1 MSTRLKPKLLSVMK
15 TYNKEQFVKDVI
27 AGLIVAIIALPL
39 SIALAISSGVSPE
52 QGLYTAIIAGFF
64 ISLLGGSRVQIGGP
78 SATFMVVVYSVVAA
92 SSGVSPEQGLYT
104 AIIAGFFISLLGGS
118 RVQIGG
124 PSATFMVVVYSVV
137 AAHGT
142 EGLLITTI
150 LAGIIL
156 ILFGLFKLGSVIKYI
171 PYPIT
176 VGFTSGI
183 ALTIFSSQIKD
194 FFGMNLGAVP
204 TGFIDKWKLYFAS
217 FDQIQWMPFMIG
229 AIALAILIIWP
240 KINKKIPASL
250 ISIIVTTALVAI
262 LKLDVQTIG
271 TQYTNLSS
279 SFPMPS
285 IPHITWNKIE
295 TLLSPAFTI
304 AFLCSLE
311 SLLSAVVSDGMIGSK
326 HRSNMELVAEG
337 VANIASGLFGGMP
350 ATGAIART
358 VANIKNGGRT
368 PIAGVVH
375 AITLLFILL
384 FLMPLVKMIPLA
396 TLAAVLIMVSYNMS
410 EWRMFKKL
418 LSAPKSDVAVL
429 LSTFFLTVLFDLT
442 LAISVGMVLT
452 SFLFMKRMT
461 DVTDIQGIEMNDDDE
476 DLELLDEELK
486 EALSDEILIYEINGP
501 FFFGA
506 ADKFLD
512 SIQSLQGPSKVL
524 IIRLRNVPVIDATAV
539 HTLNLLHDNCQRSNT
554 TLILSEVN
562 DNPYKVIK
570 RVGLV
575 REIGR
580 AQVCRQFDQAIER
593 AKQLI

>member
-15 TYNKEQFVKDVI
+15 TYNKDQFIKDII

-78 SATFMVVVYSVVAA
+78 SATFMVVVYSVVA
-92 SSGVSPEQGLYT
+92 S
-104 AIIAGFFISLLGGS
+104 
-118 RVQIGG
+118 
-124 PSATFMVVVYSVV
+124 
-137 AAHGT
+137 HGT

-156 ILFGLFKLGSVIKYI
+156 ILFGLLKLGSMIKYI

-194 FFGMNLGAVP
+194 FFGMDIGAVP
-204 TGFIDKWKLYFAS
+204 TKFIEKWQLYFSS
-217 FDQIQWMPFMIG
+217 FDKIQWMPFLIG

-240 KINKKIPASL
+240 RINKRIPASL

-262 LKLDVQTIG
+262 LNLDVQTIG
-271 TQYTNLSS
+271 TQYTDLSS
-279 SFPMPS
+279 SFPTPS
-285 IPHITWNKIE
+285 IPNITWSKIE
-295 TLLSPAFTI
+295 DLISPAFTI

-368 PIAGVVH
+368 PIAGIVH

-396 TLAAVLIMVSYNMS
+396 TLAAILIMVSYNMS

-418 LSAPKSDVAVL
+418 LNAPKSDVIVL
-429 LSTFFLTVLFDLT
+429 LSTFFLTILFDLT

-452 SFLFMKRMT
+452 AFLFMKRMT
-461 DVTDIQGIEMNDDDE
+461 DVTDIQGIEMNDDEDE
-476 DLELLDEELK
+476 FELLDDELK
-486 EALSDEILIYEINGP
+486 EVLSDEILIYEINGP

-539 HTLNLLHDNCQRSNT
+539 HALNLLQDNCHRSNT

-562 DNPYKVIK
+562 DRPYQVIK

-575 REIGR
+575 QEIGR
-580 AQVCRQFDQAIER
+580 QQVCRHFDQAIAR
-593 AKQLI
+593 AKEIVNLH

>member
-1 MSTRLKPKLLSVMK
+1 MSTRLKPKLLSVIK
-15 TYNKEQFVKDVI
+15 TYNKEQFVKDLI

-78 SATFMVVVYSVVAA
+78 SATFMVVVYSVVA
-92 SSGVSPEQGLYT
+92 T
-104 AIIAGFFISLLGGS
+104 
-118 RVQIGG
+118 
-124 PSATFMVVVYSVV
+124 
-137 AAHGT
+137 HGT

-156 ILFGLFKLGSVIKYI
+156 ILFGLLKLGSMIKYI

-194 FFGMNLGAVP
+194 FFGMNIGSVP
-204 TGFIDKWKLYFAS
+204 TGFIDKWKLYFSS
-217 FDQIQWMPFMIG
+217 FDEAQWLPSIIG
-229 AIALAILIIWP
+229 IIALIILIVWP
-240 KINKKIPASL
+240 KVNKRIPASL
-250 ISIIVTTALVAI
+250 ISIIVTTTLVAI
-262 LKLDVQTIG
+262 FKLDVQTIG
-271 TQYTNLSS
+271 TQFTNLSS
-279 SFPMPS
+279 SFPMPAL
-285 IPHITWNKIE
+285 PHFTWNKIE
-295 TLLSPAFTI
+295 VLLSPAFTI

-368 PIAGVVH
+368 PIAGIVH
-375 AITLLFILL
+375 AVTLLFILL

-396 TLAAVLIMVSYNMS
+396 TLAAVLIIVSYNMS
-410 EWRMFKKL
+410 EWRIFKKL
-418 LSAPKSDVAVL
+418 LSAPKSDVVVL

-452 SFLFMKRMT
+452 AFLFMKRMT
-461 DVTDIQGIEMNDDDE
+461 DVTDIQGFDLNDDE
-476 DLELLDEELK
+476 DEIELLDEELK
-486 EALSDEILIYEINGP
+486 EVISDEILIYEINGP

-539 HTLNLLHDNCQRSNT
+539 HALNLLHDNCQRSNT
-554 TLILSEVN
+554 ALILSEVN

-575 REIGR
+575 REVGR
-580 AQVCRQFDQAIER
+580 SNICRQFEQAIER
-593 AKQLI
+593 AKQIVKTNA

>member
-15 TYNKEQFVKDVI
+15 TYNKDQFIKDVI

-78 SATFMVVVYSVVAA
+78 SATFMVVVYSVVA
-92 SSGVSPEQGLYT
+92 S
-104 AIIAGFFISLLGGS
+104 
-118 RVQIGG
+118 
-124 PSATFMVVVYSVV
+124 
-137 AAHGT
+137 HGT

-150 LAGIIL
+150 LAGIML
-156 ILFGLFKLGSVIKYI
+156 ILFGLLKLGSMIKYI

-194 FFGMNLGAVP
+194 FFGMDIGAVP
-204 TGFIDKWKLYFAS
+204 TKFIEKWQLYFSS
-217 FDQIQWMPFMIG
+217 FDKIQWLPFLIG
-229 AIALAILIIWP
+229 GIALAILIIWP
-240 KINKKIPASL
+240 RINKRIPASL
-250 ISIIVTTALVAI
+250 ISIVATTALVAI
-262 LKLDVQTIG
+262 LNLDVQTIG
-271 TQYTNLSS
+271 TQYTDLSS
-279 SFPMPS
+279 SFPTPS
-285 IPHITWNKIE
+285 IPNITWSKVEDLI
-295 TLLSPAFTI
+295 SPAFTI

-396 TLAAVLIMVSYNMS
+396 TLAAILIMVSYNMS

-418 LSAPKSDVAVL
+418 LNAPKSDVIVL

-452 SFLFMKRMT
+452 AFLFMKRMT
-461 DVTDIQGIEMNDDDE
+461 DVTDIQGIEMNDDE
-476 DLELLDEELK
+476 EEFELLDDELK
-486 EALSDEILIYEINGP
+486 EVLSDEILIYEINGP

-539 HTLNLLHDNCQRSNT
+539 HALNLLQDNCHRSNT

-562 DNPYKVIK
+562 DRPYQVIK

-575 REIGR
+575 QEIGR
-580 AQVCRQFDQAIER
+580 QQVCRHFDQAIAR
-593 AKQLI
+593 AKEIVNKH

>member
-1 MSTRLKPKLLSVMK
+1 MTNVSTRLKPKLLSVMK
-15 TYNKEQFVKDVI
+15 TYNKDQFIKDII

-78 SATFMVVVYSVVAA
+78 SA
-92 SSGVSPEQGLYT
+92 
-104 AIIAGFFISLLGGS
+104 
-118 RVQIGG
+118 
-124 PSATFMVVVYSVV
+124 ATFMVVVYGVV
-137 AAHGT
+137 ATHGT

-156 ILFGLFKLGSVIKYI
+156 ILFGLFKLGSMIKYI

-183 ALTIFSSQIKD
+183 AVTIFSSQIKD
-194 FFGMNLGAVP
+194 FFGMEIGAVP
-204 TGFIDKWKLYFAS
+204 TEFIDKWVFYFESMDKA
-217 FDQIQWMPFMIG
+217 QLLPFLIG
-229 AIALAILIIWP
+229 ALALIILIVWP
-240 KINKKIPASL
+240 KVNKKIPGSL
-250 ISIIVTTALVAI
+250 IAILVTTLLVWL
-262 LKLDVQTIG
+262 LKVDVQTIG
-271 TQYTNLSS
+271 SQYSDLSS
-279 SFPMPS
+279 SFPTPS
-285 IPHITWNKIE
+285 IPTFTWKKVQV
-295 TLLSPAFTI
+295 LLSPAFTI
-304 AFLCSLE
+304 AFLCSIE

-368 PIAGVVH
+368 PIAGIVH
-375 AITLLFILL
+375 ALTLLFILL
-384 FLMPLVKMIPLA
+384 FLMPLVKLIPLA
-396 TLAAVLIMVSYNMS
+396 TLAAILIMVSYNMS

-418 LSAPKSDVAVL
+418 LSAPKSDVIVL
-429 LSTFFLTVLFDLT
+429 LATFFLTVLFDLT
-442 LAISVGMVLT
+442 LAISVGMVLS

-461 DVTDIQGIEMNDDDE
+461 DVTDVYGLDKEMNDDSDE
-476 DLELLDEELK
+476 LELLDDQIK
-486 EALSDEILIYEINGP
+486 EVLSEEILIYEINGP

-506 ADKFLD
+506 AEKFLD

-539 HTLNLLHDNCQRSNT
+539 HTLDLLYDNCVKSNT
-554 TLILSEVN
+554 VLILSEIS
-562 DNPYKVIK
+562 DKPYQVIK

-575 REIGR
+575 NQIGDD
-580 AQVCRQFDQAIER
+580 QVCRHLDEAI
-593 AKQLI
+593 AKAKTFI

>member
-15 TYNKEQFVKDVI
+15 TYTKEQFVKDAI
-27 AGLIVAIIALPL
+27 AGVIVAVIALPL

-78 SATFMVVVYSVVAA
+78 SATFMVVVYGVVA
-92 SSGVSPEQGLYT
+92 SHGV
-104 AIIAGFFISLLGGS
+104 
-118 RVQIGG
+118 
-124 PSATFMVVVYSVV
+124 
-137 AAHGT
+137 
-142 EGLLITTI
+142 EGLLLTTI

-156 ILFGLFKLGSVIKYI
+156 ILFGLLRLGSMIKYI

-194 FFGMNLGAVP
+194 FFGMTLENVP
-204 TGFIDKWKLYFAS
+204 TGFIDKWKLYFSSAN
-217 FDQIQWMPFMIG
+217 QIHWMPFIIG
-229 AIALAILIIWP
+229 LIALIILMIWP
-240 KINKKIPASL
+240 RIKKKIPASL
-250 ISIIVTTALVAI
+250 VSIVVTTVLVA
-262 LKLDVQTIG
+262 LLNLDVPTIG
-271 TQYTNLSS
+271 TQYTHLSS
-279 SFPMPS
+279 TFPRPSFPEV
-285 IPHITWNKIE
+285 TWNKIE
-295 TLLSPAFTI
+295 MLISPAFTI

-337 VANIASGLFGGMP
+337 VANIASGVFGGMP

-375 AITLLFILL
+375 AVTLLFILL

-410 EWRMFKKL
+410 EWRMFKRL
-418 LSAPKSDVAVL
+418 LSAPKSDVSVL
-429 LSTFFLTVLFDLT
+429 LVTFFLTVLFDLT

-461 DVTDIQGIEMNDDDE
+461 DVTNVQGFELHDE
-476 DLELLDEELK
+476 EEEGQLLDEELK
-486 EALSDEILIYEINGP
+486 EVLSDEILIYEVNGP

-539 HTLNLLHDNCQRSNT
+539 HALELLQDTCRRSNT
-554 TLILSEVN
+554 TLILSEIN
-562 DNPYKVIK
+562 DKPYQVVK

-580 AQVCRQFDQAIER
+580 EQVCRYFDQAVER
-593 AKQLI
+593 AKQLVCR

>member
-1 MSTRLKPKLLSVMK
+1 MTNVSKRLKPKLLSVMK
-15 TYNKEQFVKDVI
+15 TYNKDQSIKDII

-78 SATFMVVVYSVVAA
+78 SATFMVVVYGVVA
-92 SSGVSPEQGLYT
+92 T
-104 AIIAGFFISLLGGS
+104 
-118 RVQIGG
+118 
-124 PSATFMVVVYSVV
+124 
-137 AAHGT
+137 HGT

-156 ILFGLFKLGSVIKYI
+156 ILFGLFKLGSMIKYI

-183 ALTIFSSQIKD
+183 AVTIFSSQIKD
-194 FFGMNLGAVP
+194 FFGMEIGAVP
-204 TGFIDKWKLYFAS
+204 TEFIDKWGFYFESMDKA
-217 FDQIQWMPFMIG
+217 QLLPFLIG
-229 AIALAILIIWP
+229 ALALIILIVWP
-240 KINKKIPASL
+240 KVNKKIPGSL
-250 ISIIVTTALVAI
+250 IAILVTTLLVWL

-271 TQYTNLSS
+271 SQYLDLSS
-279 SFPMPS
+279 SFPTPS
-285 IPHITWNKIE
+285 IPTITWKKVQV
-295 TLLSPAFTI
+295 LLSPAFTI
-304 AFLCSLE
+304 AFLCSIE

-368 PIAGVVH
+368 PIAGIVH
-375 AITLLFILL
+375 ALTLLFILL
-384 FLMPLVKMIPLA
+384 FLMPLVKLIPLA
-396 TLAAVLIMVSYNMS
+396 TLAAILIMVSYNMS

-418 LSAPKSDVAVL
+418 LSAPKSDVIVL
-429 LSTFFLTVLFDLT
+429 LATFFLTVLFDLT
-442 LAISVGMVLT
+442 LAISVGMVLS

-461 DVTDIQGIEMNDDDE
+461 DVTDVYGLDKEMNDDCDE
-476 DLELLDEELK
+476 LELLDDEIK
-486 EALSDEILIYEINGP
+486 EVLSEEILIYEINGP

-506 ADKFLD
+506 AEKFLD

-539 HTLNLLHDNCQRSNT
+539 HTLDLLYDNCVKSNT
-554 TLILSEVN
+554 VLILSEIL
-562 DNPYKVIK
+562 DKPYQVIK

-575 REIGR
+575 NQIGEG
-580 AQVCRQFDQAIER
+580 QVCRHLDEAI
-593 AKQLI
+593 AKAKTFI

>member
-1 MSTRLKPKLLSVMK
+1 MKGEFLNVSARLKPKLLSVIK
-15 TYNKEQFVKDVI
+15 TYDKAQFIKDII

-78 SATFMVVVYSVVAA
+78 SATFMVVVYGVVA
-92 SSGVSPEQGLYT
+92 S
-104 AIIAGFFISLLGGS
+104 
-118 RVQIGG
+118 
-124 PSATFMVVVYSVV
+124 
-137 AAHGT
+137 HGT

-150 LAGIIL
+150 LAGLIL
-156 ILFGLFKLGSVIKYI
+156 ILFGLLKLGSMIKYI

-194 FFGMNLGAVP
+194 FFGMDIGAVP
-204 TGFIDKWKLYFAS
+204 TEFVDKWIFYFESIDKAQLL
-217 FDQIQWMPFMIG
+217 PFLIG
-229 AIALAILIIWP
+229 LLALVILIFWP
-240 KINKKIPASL
+240 RINKKIPGSL
-250 ISIIVTTALVAI
+250 IAILLTTLLVSI

-271 TQYTNLSS
+271 SQYPDLSS
-279 SFPMPS
+279 SFPKPS
-285 IPHITWNKIE
+285 IPNFTWQKVQA
-295 TLLSPAFTI
+295 LLSPAFTI
-304 AFLCSLE
+304 AFLCSIE

-337 VANIASGLFGGMP
+337 IANIASGLFGGMP

-368 PIAGVVH
+368 PISGIIH
-375 AITLLFILL
+375 ALTLLFILL
-384 FLMPLVKMIPLA
+384 FVMPLVKLIPLA
-396 TLAAVLIMVSYNMS
+396 TLAAILIMVSYNMS
-410 EWRMFKKL
+410 EWRTFKTL
-418 LSAPKSDVAVL
+418 LSAPKSDIIVL
-429 LSTFFLTVLFDLT
+429 LVTFLLTVLFDLT
-442 LAISVGMVLT
+442 LAISFGMVLS

-461 DVTDIQGIEMNDDDE
+461 DVTDIHGFNKDMDDDADE
-476 DLELLDEELK
+476 IELLDDELK
-486 EALSDEILIYEINGP
+486 EVLSDKILIYEINGP

-506 ADKFLD
+506 AEKFLD

-539 HTLNLLHDNCQRSNT
+539 HALGLLHDKCVKSNT
-554 TLILSEVN
+554 VLILSEMM
-562 DNPYKVIK
+562 DKPYQVIE

-575 REIGR
+575 NQIGKN
-580 AQVCRQFDQAIER
+580 QVCPCLDEAITK
-593 AKQLI
+593 AKSFI

>member
-39 SIALAISSGVSPE
+39 SIALAI
-52 QGLYTAIIAGFF
+52 
-64 ISLLGGSRVQIGGP
+64 
-78 SATFMVVVYSVVAA
+78 

-562 DNPYKVIK
+562 DSPYKVIK

-580 AQVCRQFDQAIER
+580 AQVCRHFDQAIAR
-593 AKQLI
+593 AKEIVKLH

>member
-92 SSGVSPEQGLYT
+92 
-104 AIIAGFFISLLGGS
+104 
-118 RVQIGG
+118 
-124 PSATFMVVVYSVV
+124 
-137 AAHGT
+137 HGT

-156 ILFGLFKLGSVIKYI
+156 ILFGLLKLGSVIKYI

-194 FFGMNLGAVP
+194 FFGMNLGAIP
-204 TGFIDKWKLYFAS
+204 TGFIDKWKLYFSS

-250 ISIIVTTALVAI
+250 ISIIVTTALVAL

-295 TLLSPAFTI
+295 TLLSSAFTI

-418 LSAPKSDVAVL
+418 LSAPKSDVVVL

-452 SFLFMKRMT
+452 AFLFMKRMT
-461 DVTDIQGIEMNDDDE
+461 DVTDIQGIEMNDDAE

-539 HTLNLLHDNCQRSNT
+539 HALNLLHDNCQRSNT

>member
-1 MSTRLKPKLLSVMK
+1 MTTVTTRLKPKLLSVMK
-15 TYNKEQFVKDVI
+15 TYNKDQFIKDIV

-78 SATFMVVVYSVVAA
+78 SATFMVVVYGVVA
-92 SSGVSPEQGLYT
+92 SY
-104 AIIAGFFISLLGGS
+104 
-118 RVQIGG
+118 
-124 PSATFMVVVYSVV
+124 
-137 AAHGT
+137 GT

-156 ILFGLFKLGSVIKYI
+156 ILFGLLKLGSMIKYI

-183 ALTIFSSQIKD
+183 AVTIFSSQIKD
-194 FFGMNLGAVP
+194 FFGMDIGSVP
-204 TGFIDKWKLYFAS
+204 TEFIDKWIFYFESMDKA
-217 FDQIQWMPFMIG
+217 QLLPFLIG
-229 AIALAILIIWP
+229 ALALIILIVWP
-240 KINKKIPASL
+240 KINRKIPGSL
-250 ISIIVTTALVAI
+250 IAIVVTTLLVTL

-271 TQYTNLSS
+271 SQYADLSS
-279 SFPMPS
+279 SFPTPS
-285 IPHITWNKIE
+285 IPTFTWKKVQV
-295 TLLSPAFTI
+295 LLSPAFTI
-304 AFLCSLE
+304 AFLCSIE

-368 PIAGVVH
+368 PIAGIVH
-375 AITLLFILL
+375 ALTLLFILL
-384 FLMPLVKMIPLA
+384 FLMPLVKLIPLA
-396 TLAAVLIMVSYNMS
+396 TLAAILIMVSYNMS

-418 LSAPKSDVAVL
+418 LSAPKSDVIVL
-429 LSTFFLTVLFDLT
+429 LATFFLTVLFDLT
-442 LAISVGMVLT
+442 LAISVGMVLS

-461 DVTDIQGIEMNDDDE
+461 DVTDVYGVDKEMNDDSDE
-476 DLELLDEELK
+476 LQLLDDEIK
-486 EALSDEILIYEINGP
+486 EVLSEEILIYEINGP

-506 ADKFLD
+506 AEKFLD

-539 HTLNLLHDNCQRSNT
+539 HALDLLYDNCLKSNT
-554 TLILSEVN
+554 VLILSEIAN
-562 DNPYKVIK
+562 KPYEVIK

-575 REIGR
+575 NQIGED
-580 AQVCRQFDQAIER
+580 QVCRHLDEAI
-593 AKQLI
+593 AKAKTFI

>member
-1 MSTRLKPKLLSVMK
+1 MTNVSTRLKPKLLSVMK
-15 TYNKEQFVKDVI
+15 TYNKDQFIKDIV

-78 SATFMVVVYSVVAA
+78 SATFMVVVYGVVA
-92 SSGVSPEQGLYT
+92 SY
-104 AIIAGFFISLLGGS
+104 
-118 RVQIGG
+118 
-124 PSATFMVVVYSVV
+124 
-137 AAHGT
+137 GT

-156 ILFGLFKLGSVIKYI
+156 ILFGLLKLGSMIKYI

-183 ALTIFSSQIKD
+183 AVTIFSSQIKD
-194 FFGMNLGAVP
+194 FFGMDIGSVP
-204 TGFIDKWKLYFAS
+204 TEFIDKWIFYFESMDKA
-217 FDQIQWMPFMIG
+217 QLLPFLIG
-229 AIALAILIIWP
+229 ALALIILIVWP
-240 KINKKIPASL
+240 KINRKIPGSL
-250 ISIIVTTALVAI
+250 IAIVVTTLLVTL

-271 TQYTNLSS
+271 SQYADLSS
-279 SFPMPS
+279 SFPTPS
-285 IPHITWNKIE
+285 IPTFTWKKVQV
-295 TLLSPAFTI
+295 LLSPAFTI
-304 AFLCSLE
+304 AFLCSIE

-368 PIAGVVH
+368 PIAGIVH
-375 AITLLFILL
+375 ALTLLFILL
-384 FLMPLVKMIPLA
+384 FLMPLVKLIPLA
-396 TLAAVLIMVSYNMS
+396 TLAAILIMVSYNMS

-418 LSAPKSDVAVL
+418 LSAPKSDVIVL
-429 LSTFFLTVLFDLT
+429 LATFFLTVLFDLT
-442 LAISVGMVLT
+442 LAISVGMVLS

-461 DVTDIQGIEMNDDDE
+461 DVTDVYGLDKEMNDDSDE
-476 DLELLDEELK
+476 LQLLDDEIK
-486 EALSDEILIYEINGP
+486 EVLSEEILIYEINGP

-506 ADKFLD
+506 AEKFLD

-539 HTLNLLHDNCQRSNT
+539 HALDLLYDNCLKSNT
-554 TLILSEVN
+554 VLILSEIAN
-562 DNPYKVIK
+562 KPYEVIK

-575 REIGR
+575 NQIGED
-580 AQVCRQFDQAIER
+580 QVCRHLDEAI
-593 AKQLI
+593 AKAKTFI

>member
-15 TYNKEQFVKDVI
+15 TYNKDQFIKDVI

-78 SATFMVVVYSVVAA
+78 SATFMVVVYSVVA
-92 SSGVSPEQGLYT
+92 S
-104 AIIAGFFISLLGGS
+104 
-118 RVQIGG
+118 
-124 PSATFMVVVYSVV
+124 
-137 AAHGT
+137 HGT

-150 LAGIIL
+150 LAGIML
-156 ILFGLFKLGSVIKYI
+156 ILFGLLKLGSMIKYI

-194 FFGMNLGAVP
+194 FFGMDIGAVP
-204 TGFIDKWKLYFAS
+204 TKFIEKWQLYFSS
-217 FDQIQWMPFMIG
+217 FDKIQWLPFLIG
-229 AIALAILIIWP
+229 GIALAILIIWP
-240 KINKKIPASL
+240 RINKRIPASL
-250 ISIIVTTALVAI
+250 ISIVVTTALVAI
-262 LKLDVQTIG
+262 LNLDVQTIG
-271 TQYTNLSS
+271 TQYTDLSS
-279 SFPMPS
+279 SFPTPS
-285 IPHITWNKIE
+285 IPNITWSKVEDLI
-295 TLLSPAFTI
+295 SPAFTI

-396 TLAAVLIMVSYNMS
+396 TLAAILIMVSYNMS

-418 LSAPKSDVAVL
+418 LNAPKSDVIVL

-452 SFLFMKRMT
+452 AFLFMKRMT
-461 DVTDIQGIEMNDDDE
+461 DVTDIQGIEMNDDE
-476 DLELLDEELK
+476 EEFELLDDELK
-486 EALSDEILIYEINGP
+486 EVLSDEILIYEINGP

-539 HTLNLLHDNCQRSNT
+539 HALNLLQDNCHRSNT

-562 DNPYKVIK
+562 DRPYQVIK

-575 REIGR
+575 QEIGR
-580 AQVCRQFDQAIER
+580 QQVCRHFDQAIAR
-593 AKQLI
+593 AKEIVNQY

>member
-15 TYNKEQFVKDVI
+15 TYNKDQFIKDVI

-78 SATFMVVVYSVVAA
+78 SATFMVVVYSVVA
-92 SSGVSPEQGLYT
+92 S
-104 AIIAGFFISLLGGS
+104 
-118 RVQIGG
+118 
-124 PSATFMVVVYSVV
+124 
-137 AAHGT
+137 HGT

-150 LAGIIL
+150 LAGIML
-156 ILFGLFKLGSVIKYI
+156 ILFGLLKLGSMIKYI

-194 FFGMNLGAVP
+194 FFGMDIGAVP
-204 TGFIDKWKLYFAS
+204 TKFIEKWQLYFSS
-217 FDQIQWMPFMIG
+217 FDKIQWLPFLIG
-229 AIALAILIIWP
+229 GIALAILIIWP
-240 KINKKIPASL
+240 RINKRIPASL
-250 ISIIVTTALVAI
+250 ISIVATTALVAI
-262 LKLDVQTIG
+262 LNLDVQTIG
-271 TQYTNLSS
+271 TQYTDLSS
-279 SFPMPS
+279 SFPTPS
-285 IPHITWNKIE
+285 IPNITWSKVEDLI
-295 TLLSPAFTI
+295 SPAFTI

-396 TLAAVLIMVSYNMS
+396 TLAAILIMVSYNMS

-418 LSAPKSDVAVL
+418 LNAPKSDVIVL

-452 SFLFMKRMT
+452 AFLFMKRMT
-461 DVTDIQGIEMNDDDE
+461 DVTDIQGIEMNDDE
-476 DLELLDEELK
+476 EEFELLDDELK
-486 EALSDEILIYEINGP
+486 EVLSDEILIYEINGP

-539 HTLNLLHDNCQRSNT
+539 HALNLLQDNCHRSNT

-562 DNPYKVIK
+562 DRPYQVIK

-575 REIGR
+575 QEIGR
-580 AQVCRQFDQAIER
+580 QQVCRHFDQAIAR
-593 AKQLI
+593 AK

>member
-92 SSGVSPEQGLYT
+92 
-104 AIIAGFFISLLGGS
+104 
-118 RVQIGG
+118 
-124 PSATFMVVVYSVV
+124 
-137 AAHGT
+137 HGT

-156 ILFGLFKLGSVIKYI
+156 ILFGLLKLGIVIKYI

-250 ISIIVTTALVAI
+250 ISIIVTTALVAL

-285 IPHITWNKIE
+285 IPHITWSKIE

-418 LSAPKSDVAVL
+418 LSAPKSDVVVL

-461 DVTDIQGIEMNDDDE
+461 DVTDIQGIEMNDDDD

-539 HTLNLLHDNCQRSNT
+539 HALNLLHDNCQRSNT

-562 DNPYKVIK
+562 DSPYKVIK

-575 REIGR
+575 CEIGR
-580 AQVCRQFDQAIER
+580 AQVCRHFGQAIAR
-593 AKQLI
+593 AKEIVKLH

>member
-15 TYNKEQFVKDVI
+15 TYTKEQFVKDAI
-27 AGLIVAIIALPL
+27 AGVIVAVIALPL

-52 QGLYTAIIAGFF
+52 QGLYTAIIAGFL

-78 SATFMVVVYSVVAA
+78 SATFMVVVYGVVA
-92 SSGVSPEQGLYT
+92 SHGV
-104 AIIAGFFISLLGGS
+104 
-118 RVQIGG
+118 
-124 PSATFMVVVYSVV
+124 
-137 AAHGT
+137 
-142 EGLLITTI
+142 EGLLLTTI

-156 ILFGLFKLGSVIKYI
+156 ILFGLLRLGSMIKYI

-194 FFGMNLGAVP
+194 FFGMTLENVP
-204 TGFIDKWKLYFAS
+204 TGFVDKWKLYFSSAN
-217 FDQIQWMPFMIG
+217 QIHWMPFIIG
-229 AIALAILIIWP
+229 LIALIILMIWP
-240 KINKKIPASL
+240 RINKKIPASL
-250 ISIIVTTALVAI
+250 VSIVVTTVLVA
-262 LKLDVQTIG
+262 LLNLDVPTIG
-271 TQYTNLSS
+271 TQYTHLSS
-279 SFPMPS
+279 TFPRPSFPEV
-285 IPHITWNKIE
+285 TWNKIE
-295 TLLSPAFTI
+295 MLISPAFTI

-311 SLLSAVVSDGMIGSK
+311 SLLSEVVSDGMIGSK

-337 VANIASGLFGGMP
+337 VANIASGVFGGMP

-375 AITLLFILL
+375 AVTLLFILL

-410 EWRMFKKL
+410 EWRMFKRL
-418 LSAPKSDVAVL
+418 LSAPKSDVSVL
-429 LSTFFLTVLFDLT
+429 LVTFFLTVLFDLT

-461 DVTDIQGIEMNDDDE
+461 DVTNVQGFELHDE
-476 DLELLDEELK
+476 EEEGQLLDEELK
-486 EALSDEILIYEINGP
+486 EVLSDEILIYEVNGP

-539 HTLNLLHDNCQRSNT
+539 HALELLQDTCRRSNT
-554 TLILSEVN
+554 TLILSEIN
-562 DNPYKVIK
+562 DKPYQVVK

-580 AQVCRQFDQAIER
+580 EQVCRYFDQAVER
-593 AKQLI
+593 AKQLVCR

>member
-15 TYNKEQFVKDVI
+15 TYNKDQLIKDII

-78 SATFMVVVYSVVAA
+78 SATFMLVVYGVVA
-92 SSGVSPEQGLYT
+92 T
-104 AIIAGFFISLLGGS
+104 
-118 RVQIGG
+118 
-124 PSATFMVVVYSVV
+124 
-137 AAHGT
+137 HGT

-150 LAGIIL
+150 LAGLIL
-156 ILFGLFKLGSVIKYI
+156 ILFGLLKLGSMIKYI

-194 FFGMNLGAVP
+194 FFGMDIGAVP
-204 TGFIDKWKLYFAS
+204 TEFVDKWIFYFESIDKAQLL
-217 FDQIQWMPFMIG
+217 PFLIG
-229 AIALAILIIWP
+229 MLALVILIFWP
-240 KINKKIPASL
+240 KINKKIPGSL
-250 ISIIVTTALVAI
+250 IAILITTLLVFI

-271 TQYTNLSS
+271 SQYAELSS
-279 SFPMPS
+279 SFPKPS
-285 IPHITWNKIE
+285 IPNFTWKKIQV
-295 TLLSPAFTI
+295 LLSPAFTI
-304 AFLCSLE
+304 AFLCSIE

-337 VANIASGLFGGMP
+337 IANIASGLFGGMP

-368 PIAGVVH
+368 PVAGIVH
-375 AITLLFILL
+375 SLTLLFILL
-384 FLMPLVKMIPLA
+384 FVMPLVKLIPLS
-396 TLAAVLIMVSYNMS
+396 TLAAILIMVSYNMS
-410 EWRMFKKL
+410 EWRMFRKL
-418 LSAPKSDVAVL
+418 LSAPKSDVIVL
-429 LSTFFLTVLFDLT
+429 LVTFFLTVLFDLT
-442 LAISVGMVLT
+442 LAISFGMVLS

-461 DVTDIQGIEMNDDDE
+461 DVTDIHGLNKDMDDDADE
-476 DLELLDEELK
+476 IELLDDELK
-486 EALSDEILIYEINGP
+486 EVLSEKILIYEINGP

-506 ADKFLD
+506 AEKFLD

-539 HTLNLLHDNCQRSNT
+539 HTLDLLHDKCIKSNT
-554 TLILSEVN
+554 VLILSEMM
-562 DNPYKVIK
+562 DKPYQVIE

-575 REIGR
+575 DQIGEN
-580 AQVCRQFDQAIER
+580 QICHCLDEAITK
-593 AKQLI
+593 AKALI

>member
-15 TYNKEQFVKDVI
+15 TYNKEQFVKDII

-39 SIALAISSGVSPE
+39 SIALAI
-52 QGLYTAIIAGFF
+52 
-64 ISLLGGSRVQIGGP
+64 
-78 SATFMVVVYSVVAA
+78 

-539 HTLNLLHDNCQRSNT
+539 HTLNLLHDSCQRSNT

>member
-15 TYNKEQFVKDVI
+15 TYNKDQFIKDII

-78 SATFMVVVYSVVAA
+78 SATFMVVVYGVVA
-92 SSGVSPEQGLYT
+92 S
-104 AIIAGFFISLLGGS
+104 
-118 RVQIGG
+118 
-124 PSATFMVVVYSVV
+124 
-137 AAHGT
+137 HGT
-142 EGLLITTI
+142 EGVLITTI

-156 ILFGLFKLGSVIKYI
+156 ILFGLFKLGSMIKYI

-183 ALTIFSSQIKD
+183 AVTIFSSQIKD
-194 FFGMNLGAVP
+194 FFGMNIGAVP
-204 TGFIDKWKLYFAS
+204 TEFIEKWVFYFQS
-217 FDQIQWMPFMIG
+217 FDKASLLPFLIG
-229 AIALAILIIWP
+229 ALALGILILWP
-240 KINKKIPASL
+240 KINKRIPGSL
-250 ISIIVTTALVAI
+250 IAIIVTTILVSV

-271 TQYTNLSS
+271 SQYANLSS

-285 IPHITWNKIE
+285 IPHFTWAKIQE
-295 TLLSPAFTI
+295 LLPPAFTI
-304 AFLCSLE
+304 AFLCSME

-368 PIAGVVH
+368 PIAGIVH
-375 AITLLFILL
+375 ALTLLFILL
-384 FLMPLVKMIPLA
+384 VLMPLVKLIPLS
-396 TLAAVLIMVSYNMS
+396 TLAAILIIVSYNMS
-410 EWRMFKKL
+410 EWRMFRKL
-418 LSAPKSDVAVL
+418 LHAPKSDVAVL
-429 LSTFFLTVLFDLT
+429 LTTFFLTVLFDLT
-442 LAISVGMVLT
+442 LAISVGMVLS
-452 SFLFMKRMT
+452 SFLFLKRMT
-461 DVTDIQGIEMNDDDE
+461 DVTDIQGLELIDDE
-476 DLELLDEELK
+476 EDSKLFDDELK
-486 EALSDEILIYEINGP
+486 EVLSDEILIYEINGP

-539 HTLNLLHDNCQRSNT
+539 HALDLLYDNCERSNT
-554 TLILSEVN
+554 VLVLSEVA
-562 DNPYKVIK
+562 DRPYKVIK
-570 RVGLV
+570 KVGLV
-575 REIGR
+575 QHIGR
-580 AQVCRQFDQAIER
+580 ANVCRDFEAAIAR
-593 AKQLI
+593 AKQIID

>member
-1 MSTRLKPKLLSVMK
+1 
-15 TYNKEQFVKDVI
+15 
-27 AGLIVAIIALPL
+27 
-39 SIALAISSGVSPE
+39 
-52 QGLYTAIIAGFF
+52 
-64 ISLLGGSRVQIGGP
+64 
-78 SATFMVVVYSVVAA
+78 MVVVYSVVA
-92 SSGVSPEQGLYT
+92 S
-104 AIIAGFFISLLGGS
+104 
-118 RVQIGG
+118 
-124 PSATFMVVVYSVV
+124 
-137 AAHGT
+137 HGT

-150 LAGIIL
+150 LAGIML
-156 ILFGLFKLGSVIKYI
+156 ILFGLLKLGSMIKYI

-194 FFGMNLGAVP
+194 FFGMDIGAVP
-204 TGFIDKWKLYFAS
+204 TKFIEKWQLYFSS
-217 FDQIQWMPFMIG
+217 FDKIQWLPFLIG
-229 AIALAILIIWP
+229 GIALAILIIWP
-240 KINKKIPASL
+240 RINKRIPASL
-250 ISIIVTTALVAI
+250 ISIVVTTALVAI
-262 LKLDVQTIG
+262 LNLDVQTIG
-271 TQYTNLSS
+271 TQYTDLSS
-279 SFPMPS
+279 SFPTPS
-285 IPHITWNKIE
+285 IPNITWSKVEDLI
-295 TLLSPAFTI
+295 SPAFTI

-396 TLAAVLIMVSYNMS
+396 TLAAILIMVSYNMS

-418 LSAPKSDVAVL
+418 LNAPKSDVIVL

-452 SFLFMKRMT
+452 AFLFMKRMT
-461 DVTDIQGIEMNDDDE
+461 DVTDIQGIEMNDDE
-476 DLELLDEELK
+476 EEFELLDDELK
-486 EALSDEILIYEINGP
+486 EVLSDEILIYEINGP

-539 HTLNLLHDNCQRSNT
+539 HALNLLQDNCHRSNT

-562 DNPYKVIK
+562 DRPYQVIK

-575 REIGR
+575 QEIGR
-580 AQVCRQFDQAIER
+580 QQVCRHFDQAIAR
-593 AKQLI
+593 AKEIVNKH

>member
-15 TYNKEQFVKDVI
+15 TYNKEQFVKDII

-78 SATFMVVVYSVVAA
+78 SATFMVVVYGVVA
-92 SSGVSPEQGLYT
+92 S
-104 AIIAGFFISLLGGS
+104 
-118 RVQIGG
+118 
-124 PSATFMVVVYSVV
+124 
-137 AAHGT
+137 HGT
-142 EGLLITTI
+142 EGVLITTI

-156 ILFGLFKLGSVIKYI
+156 ILFGLCKLGSMIKYI

-183 ALTIFSSQIKD
+183 AVTIFSSQIKD
-194 FFGMNLGAVP
+194 FFGMDIGAVP
-204 TGFIDKWKLYFAS
+204 TEFVEKWMFYFQS
-217 FDQIQWMPFMIG
+217 FDKASLLPFLIG
-229 AIALAILIIWP
+229 VLALAILIVWP
-240 KINKKIPASL
+240 KINKRIPGSL
-250 ISIIVTTALVAI
+250 IAIVVTTLLVSVF
-262 LKLDVQTIG
+262 KLDVQTIG
-271 TQYTNLSS
+271 SQYSNLSS

-285 IPHITWNKIE
+285 VPHFTWIKIQE
-295 TLLSPAFTI
+295 LLPPAFTI
-304 AFLCSLE
+304 AFLCSME

-368 PIAGVVH
+368 PIAGIVH
-375 AITLLFILL
+375 ALTLLFILL
-384 FLMPLVKMIPLA
+384 VLMPLVKLIPLS
-396 TLAAVLIMVSYNMS
+396 TLAAILIIVSYNMS
-410 EWRMFKKL
+410 EWRMFRKL
-418 LSAPKSDVAVL
+418 LHAPKSDVVVL
-429 LSTFFLTVLFDLT
+429 LATFFLTVLFDLT
-442 LAISVGMVLT
+442 LAISVGMVLS
-452 SFLFMKRMT
+452 SFLFLKRMT
-461 DVTDIQGIEMNDDDE
+461 DVTDIQGLELIDDE
-476 DLELLDEELK
+476 EDSKLFDDELK
-486 EALSDEILIYEINGP
+486 EVLSDEILIYEINGP

-539 HTLNLLHDNCQRSNT
+539 HALDLLYDNCERSNT
-554 TLILSEVN
+554 VLVLSEVS
-562 DNPYKVIK
+562 DRPYQVIK
-570 RVGLV
+570 KVGLV
-575 REIGR
+575 QHIGR
-580 AQVCRQFDQAIER
+580 ANVCRDFEAAIAR
-593 AKQLI
+593 AKQIID

>member
-15 TYNKEQFVKDVI
+15 TYTKEQFVKDAI
-27 AGLIVAIIALPL
+27 AGVIVAVIALPL

-78 SATFMVVVYSVVAA
+78 SATIMVVVYGVVA
-92 SSGVSPEQGLYT
+92 SHGV
-104 AIIAGFFISLLGGS
+104 
-118 RVQIGG
+118 
-124 PSATFMVVVYSVV
+124 
-137 AAHGT
+137 
-142 EGLLITTI
+142 EGLLLTTI

-156 ILFGLFKLGSVIKYI
+156 ILFGLLRLGSMIKYI

-194 FFGMNLGAVP
+194 FFGMTLENVP
-204 TGFIDKWKLYFAS
+204 TGFIDKWKLYFSSAN
-217 FDQIQWMPFMIG
+217 QIHWMPFIIG
-229 AIALAILIIWP
+229 LIALIILMIWP
-240 KINKKIPASL
+240 RINKKIPASL
-250 ISIIVTTALVAI
+250 VSIVVTTVLVA
-262 LKLDVQTIG
+262 LLNLDVPTIG
-271 TQYTNLSS
+271 TQYTHLSS
-279 SFPMPS
+279 TFPRPSFPEV
-285 IPHITWNKIE
+285 TWNKIE
-295 TLLSPAFTI
+295 MLISPAFTI

-337 VANIASGLFGGMP
+337 VANIASGVFGGMP

-375 AITLLFILL
+375 AVTLLFILL

-410 EWRMFKKL
+410 EWRMFKRL
-418 LSAPKSDVAVL
+418 LSAPKSDVSVL
-429 LSTFFLTVLFDLT
+429 LVTFFLTVLFDLT

-461 DVTDIQGIEMNDDDE
+461 DVTNVQGFELHDE
-476 DLELLDEELK
+476 EEEGQLLDEELK
-486 EALSDEILIYEINGP
+486 EVLSDEILIYEVNGP

-539 HTLNLLHDNCQRSNT
+539 HALELLQDTCRRSNT
-554 TLILSEVN
+554 TLILSEIN
-562 DNPYKVIK
+562 DKPYQVVK

-580 AQVCRQFDQAIER
+580 EQGCRYFDQAVER
-593 AKQLI
+593 AKQLVCR

>member
-15 TYNKEQFVKDVI
+15 TYNKDQFIKDVI

-78 SATFMVVVYSVVAA
+78 SATFMVVVYSVVA
-92 SSGVSPEQGLYT
+92 S
-104 AIIAGFFISLLGGS
+104 
-118 RVQIGG
+118 
-124 PSATFMVVVYSVV
+124 
-137 AAHGT
+137 HGT

-150 LAGIIL
+150 LAGIML
-156 ILFGLFKLGSVIKYI
+156 ILFGLLKLGSMIKYI

-194 FFGMNLGAVP
+194 FFGMDIGAVP
-204 TGFIDKWKLYFAS
+204 TKFIEKWQLYFSS
-217 FDQIQWMPFMIG
+217 FDKIQWLPFFIG
-229 AIALAILIIWP
+229 GIALAILIIWP
-240 KINKKIPASL
+240 RINKRIPASL
-250 ISIIVTTALVAI
+250 ISIVVTTALVAI
-262 LKLDVQTIG
+262 LNLDVQTIG
-271 TQYTNLSS
+271 TQYTDLSS
-279 SFPMPS
+279 SFPTPS
-285 IPHITWNKIE
+285 IPNITWSKVEDLI
-295 TLLSPAFTI
+295 SPAFTI

-396 TLAAVLIMVSYNMS
+396 TLAAILIMVSYNMS

-418 LSAPKSDVAVL
+418 LNAPKSDVIVL

-452 SFLFMKRMT
+452 AFLFMKRMT
-461 DVTDIQGIEMNDDDE
+461 DVTDIQGIEMNDDE
-476 DLELLDEELK
+476 EEFELLDDELK
-486 EALSDEILIYEINGP
+486 EVLSDEILIYEINGP

-539 HTLNLLHDNCQRSNT
+539 HALNLLQDNCHRSNT

-562 DNPYKVIK
+562 DRPYQVIK

-575 REIGR
+575 QEIGR
-580 AQVCRQFDQAIER
+580 QQVCRHFDQAIAR
-593 AKQLI
+593 AKEIVNKH

>member
-15 TYNKEQFVKDVI
+15 TYNKEQFVKDII

-39 SIALAISSGVSPE
+39 SIALAI
-52 QGLYTAIIAGFF
+52 
-64 ISLLGGSRVQIGGP
+64 
-78 SATFMVVVYSVVAA
+78 

-418 LSAPKSDVAVL
+418 LSAPKSDVTVL
-429 LSTFFLTVLFDLT
+429 LSTFLLTVLFDLT

-539 HTLNLLHDNCQRSNT
+539 HTLNLLHDSCQRSNT

>member
-15 TYNKEQFVKDVI
+15 TYNKDQFIKDVI

-78 SATFMVVVYSVVAA
+78 SATFMVVVYSVVA
-92 SSGVSPEQGLYT
+92 S
-104 AIIAGFFISLLGGS
+104 
-118 RVQIGG
+118 
-124 PSATFMVVVYSVV
+124 
-137 AAHGT
+137 HGT

-150 LAGIIL
+150 LAGIML
-156 ILFGLFKLGSVIKYI
+156 ILFGLLKLGSMIKYI

-194 FFGMNLGAVP
+194 FFGMDIGAVP
-204 TGFIDKWKLYFAS
+204 TKFIEKWQLYFSS
-217 FDQIQWMPFMIG
+217 FDKIQWLPFLIG
-229 AIALAILIIWP
+229 GIALAILIIWP
-240 KINKKIPASL
+240 RINKRIPASL
-250 ISIIVTTALVAI
+250 ISIVVTTALVAI
-262 LKLDVQTIG
+262 LNLDVQTIG
-271 TQYTNLSS
+271 TQYTDLSS
-279 SFPMPS
+279 SFPTPS
-285 IPHITWNKIE
+285 IPNITWSKIE
-295 TLLSPAFTI
+295 DLISPAFTI

-337 VANIASGLFGGMP
+337 IANIASGLFGGMP

-396 TLAAVLIMVSYNMS
+396 TLAAILIMVSYNMS

-418 LSAPKSDVAVL
+418 LNAPKSDVIVL

-452 SFLFMKRMT
+452 AFLFMKRMT
-461 DVTDIQGIEMNDDDE
+461 DVTDIQGIEMNDDE
-476 DLELLDEELK
+476 EELGLLDDELK
-486 EALSDEILIYEINGP
+486 EVLSDEILIYEINGP

-539 HTLNLLHDNCQRSNT
+539 HALNLLQDNCHRSNT

-562 DNPYKVIK
+562 DRPYQVIK

-575 REIGR
+575 QEIGR
-580 AQVCRQFDQAIER
+580 QQVCRHFDQAIAR
-593 AKQLI
+593 AKEIINLH

>member
-1 MSTRLKPKLLSVMK
+1 MNNVSTRLKPKLLSVMK
-15 TYNKEQFVKDVI
+15 TYNKDQFIKDII

-78 SATFMVVVYSVVAA
+78 SATFMVVVYGVVA
-92 SSGVSPEQGLYT
+92 T
-104 AIIAGFFISLLGGS
+104 
-118 RVQIGG
+118 
-124 PSATFMVVVYSVV
+124 
-137 AAHGT
+137 HGT

-156 ILFGLFKLGSVIKYI
+156 ILFGLFKLGSMIKYI

-183 ALTIFSSQIKD
+183 AVTIFSSQIKD
-194 FFGMNLGAVP
+194 FFGMEIGAAP
-204 TGFIDKWKLYFAS
+204 TEFIDKWVFYFESMDKA
-217 FDQIQWMPFMIG
+217 QLLPFLIG
-229 AIALAILIIWP
+229 ALALIILIVWP
-240 KINKKIPASL
+240 KVNKKIPGSL
-250 ISIIVTTALVAI
+250 IAILVTTLLVWL
-262 LKLDVQTIG
+262 LKVDVQTIG
-271 TQYTNLSS
+271 SQYSDLSS
-279 SFPMPS
+279 SFPTPS
-285 IPHITWNKIE
+285 IPTFTWKKVQV
-295 TLLSPAFTI
+295 LLSPAFTI
-304 AFLCSLE
+304 AFLCSIE

-368 PIAGVVH
+368 PIAGIVH
-375 AITLLFILL
+375 ALTLLFILL
-384 FLMPLVKMIPLA
+384 FLMPLVKLIPLA
-396 TLAAVLIMVSYNMS
+396 TLAAILIMVSYNMS

-418 LSAPKSDVAVL
+418 LSAPKSDVIVL
-429 LSTFFLTVLFDLT
+429 LATFFLTVLFDLT
-442 LAISVGMVLT
+442 LAISVGMVLS

-461 DVTDIQGIEMNDDDE
+461 DVTDVYGLDKEMNDDSDE
-476 DLELLDEELK
+476 LELLDDQIK
-486 EALSDEILIYEINGP
+486 EVLSEEILIYEINGP

-506 ADKFLD
+506 AEKFLD

-539 HTLNLLHDNCQRSNT
+539 HTLDLLYDNCVKSNT
-554 TLILSEVN
+554 VLILSEIS
-562 DNPYKVIK
+562 DKPYQVIK

-575 REIGR
+575 NQIGED
-580 AQVCRQFDQAIER
+580 QVCRHLDEAI
-593 AKQLI
+593 AKAKTFLNDRL